1 MAIATSTDSA
11 YVTQISSGGF
21 DFTSDTTWADRGGE
35 TAPAPH
41 DLLDASLAA
50 CIAMTVRIAADA
62 RKTAL
67 DRVTVEVINDD
78 ENPASSSFHC
88 TVTLEG
94 DLSEKERAGLL
105 RVAHACPISKLL
117 SKTIEIGISEAS
129 S

>member
-1 MAIATSTDSA
+1 VTEISTS
-11 YVTQISSGGF
+11 GF
-21 DFTSDTTWADRGGE
+21 DFTADTTWGDRGGE
-35 TAPAPH
+35 TAPTPH

-67 DRVTVEVINDD
+67 DRVTVEVVNDD
-78 ENPASSSFHC
+78 ESPTSSSFHC

-117 SKTIEIGISEAS
+117 TKTVEIGITEAGS
-129 S
+129 